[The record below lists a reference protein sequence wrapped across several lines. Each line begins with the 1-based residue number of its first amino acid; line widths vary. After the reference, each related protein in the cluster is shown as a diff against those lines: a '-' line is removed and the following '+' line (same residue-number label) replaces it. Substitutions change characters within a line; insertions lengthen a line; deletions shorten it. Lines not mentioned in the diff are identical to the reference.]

1 MRKCF
6 VVSPIGNE
14 GSDVRKRADTVFK
27 HIITPVCKEC
37 EFKAIRVDHINQ
49 ADSINQTIID
59 MLRDADL
66 VIADMTGHN
75 PNAFYEM
82 GYRACTGKP
91 MIHLKEKSERIP
103 FDIANI
109 RAFDYD
115 LQDLDAVEETK
126 KRLIATIKAFV
137 FTDSDNKNN
146 EISITVDPYENVIS
160 QILPQLFSIQDQL
173 LQIQADIHSNNAE
186 TIHAIIQATQQ
197 TAPVE
202 DPNVSILKAML
213 PELLK
218 NPQSMNTLIQ
228 ISKRLKEDK

>member
-1 MRKCF
+1 
-6 VVSPIGNE
+6 
-14 GSDVRKRADTVFK
+14 
-27 HIITPVCKEC
+27 
-37 EFKAIRVDHINQ
+37 
-49 ADSINQTIID
+49 

-91 MIHLKEKSERIP
+91 MIHLKEKGERIP

-115 LQDLDAVEETK
+115 LKDLDAVEETRM
-126 KRLIATIKAFV
+126 RLSSTIKAFV
-137 FTDSDNKNN
+137 FVDSGNENN
-146 EISITVDPYENVIS
+146 EVTNFVDPYDTVIS

-173 LQIQADIHSNNAE
+173 LQLQSEIHINNAE

-197 TAPVE
+197 SVPVE
-202 DPNVSILKAML
+202 DPNVSIMKALL

-218 NPQSMNTLIQ
+218 NPQAMNTLMQ
-228 ISKRLKEDK
+228 ISERAKKDK